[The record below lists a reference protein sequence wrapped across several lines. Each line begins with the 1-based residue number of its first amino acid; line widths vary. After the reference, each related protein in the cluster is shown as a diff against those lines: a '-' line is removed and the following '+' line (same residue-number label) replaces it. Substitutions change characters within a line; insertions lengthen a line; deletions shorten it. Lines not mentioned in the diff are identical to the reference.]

1 MMTVL
6 SGIGAK
12 EYYRESGYSSQE
24 DYMVKSLSPA
34 FTTSHS
40 NSPLSMA

>member
-1 MMTVL
+1 L

-24 DYMVKSLSPA
+24 DYMVKNL
-34 FTTSHS
+34 
-40 NSPLSMA
+40 